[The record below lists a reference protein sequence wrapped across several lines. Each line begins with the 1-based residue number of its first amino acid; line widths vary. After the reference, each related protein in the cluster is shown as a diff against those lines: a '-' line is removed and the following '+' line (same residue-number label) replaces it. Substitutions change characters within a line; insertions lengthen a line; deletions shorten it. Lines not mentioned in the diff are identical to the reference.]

1 MATITA
7 YLDKRTTNVKGQHP
21 IKIVIRVN
29 RTTAMQST
37 GYWLEPIKWDST
49 KQRARG
55 KGVDAINN
63 YLDALIYEMVNASK
77 SIKTIKNAAKLKE
90 AINKE
95 LNGESSNIYFDDV
108 YKAFLKTKK
117 ERTKEIYLA
126 TFKKIEKFNHG
137 RKIFCE
143 DINNKWLVSFDNWL
157 CTTSPSL
164 NARSIHLR
172 NIRAVFNYAIMEELT
187 TTYPFRRFKIKYE
200 PTKKRNLSVEAIRLL
215 ANAELDDWLIRYRD
229 LFMLTFFL
237 AGINIVDLCNLKSIE
252 DGRINYIRAKTK
264 KSYSIKVE
272 PEALAIIQKYKGVHY
287 LLDYLDKCRNYRH
300 FANRVSIGLRRIK
313 QQLNNNELFP
323 NLTTYWARHS
333 WATIAAELDIPNETI
348 AAALG
353 HSFGNRTTAIYINP
367 NQKKIDEANRKV
379 IDFVLY
385 GKLNT

>member
-37 GYWLEPIKWDST
+37 GYWLEPIKWDPI

-63 YLDALIYEMVNASK
+63 YLDTLIYEMVNASK

-172 NIRAVFNYAIMEELT
+172 NIRAVFNYAITEELT

-237 AGINIVDLCNLKSIE
+237 AGINIVDLCNLKNIE

-272 PEALAIIQKYKGVHY
+272 PEALAIIQKYKGGHY

>member
-37 GYWLEPIKWDST
+37 GYWLEPIKWDPI

-63 YLDALIYEMVNASK
+63 YLDTLIYEMVNASK
-77 SIKTIKNAAKLKE
+77 SIKTVKNAAKLKE

-172 NIRAVFNYAIMEELT
+172 NIRAVFNYAITEELT

-237 AGINIVDLCNLKSIE
+237 AGINIVDLCNLKNIE

-272 PEALAIIQKYKGVHY
+272 PEALAIIQKYKGGHH

-379 IDFVLY
+379 IDFALY

>member
-37 GYWLEPIKWDST
+37 GYWLEPIKWDPI

-63 YLDALIYEMVNASK
+63 YLDTLIYEMVNASK
-77 SIKTIKNAAKLKE
+77 SIKAIKNAAKLKE

-172 NIRAVFNYAIMEELT
+172 NIRAVFNYAITEELT

-237 AGINIVDLCNLKSIE
+237 AGINIVDLCNLKNIE

-272 PEALAIIQKYKGVHY
+272 PEALAIIQKYKGGHY

>member
-37 GYWLEPIKWDST
+37 GYWLEPIRWDPI

-63 YLDALIYEMVNASK
+63 YLDTLIYEMVNASK

-95 LNGESSNIYFDDV
+95 LNGESSEIFFTEIF
-108 YKAFLKTKK
+108 KAFISTKK
-117 ERTKEIYLA
+117 GRTKEIYAA
-126 TFKKIEKFNHG
+126 TLNKIETYN
-137 RKIFCE
+137 RDRRLLCE
-143 DINNKWLVSFDNWL
+143 DINNKWLTSFDSWL
-157 CTTSPSL
+157 SNTSPSL

-172 NIRAVFNYAIMEELT
+172 NIRAVFNYAITEELT

-237 AGINIVDLCNLKSIE
+237 AGINIVDLCNLKNIE

-272 PEALAIIQKYKGVHY
+272 PEALAIIQKYKGGHY

-379 IDFVLY
+379 IDFVLHK
-385 GKLNT
+385 KLNT